1 MADDFT
7 LPDGRV
13 VGANLN
19 NFESVHRDFALNC
32 KSNVN
37 HKRRNSDFNKTNQ
50 MIFGMYLF
58 CLS

>member
-19 NFESVHRDFALNC
+19 NFESTHRDFAMHCKFRLNFLE
-32 KSNVN
+32 
-37 HKRRNSDFNKTNQ
+37 FNPDSETKYNKQ
-50 MIFGMYLF
+50 F
-58 CLS
+58 